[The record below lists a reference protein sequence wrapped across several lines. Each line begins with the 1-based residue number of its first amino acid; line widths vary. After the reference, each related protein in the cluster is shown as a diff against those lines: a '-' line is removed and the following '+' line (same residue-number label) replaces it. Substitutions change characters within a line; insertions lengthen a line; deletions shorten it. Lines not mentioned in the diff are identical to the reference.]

1 LVNRQIRD
9 EAMQE
14 LPLHS
19 QVEADHMHVN
29 QSNQTCDVD
38 VFNLLPQL
46 EKLCIKALMSLDRSS
61 SGMMLYFLPKS
72 FRMLV
77 KRGLQPLDSAEF
89 KRLRIFCRL
98 STCSSVLAA
107 GQIQADLSPLKSSG
121 CELDV
126 LEVSLGRRLCLQEA
140 SHWEHHVRRGIMSKL
155 ERLMGL
161 LRVRTASICE
171 EEMQD

>member
-1 LVNRQIRD
+1 
-9 EAMQE
+9 M
-14 LPLHS
+14 
-19 QVEADHMHVN
+19 
-29 QSNQTCDVD
+29 
-38 VFNLLPQL
+38 LL
-46 EKLCIKALMSLDRSS
+46 ERSS

-77 KRGLQPLDSAEF
+77 KHGLQLRDSAEF
-89 KRLRIFCRL
+89 KRLRIFYRL

-107 GQIQADLSPLKSSG
+107 GQIQAGLSPLESFG

-140 SHWEHHVRRGIMSKL
+140 SHWEDHVRGGIMSEL
-155 ERLMGL
+155 ERLVSL
-161 LRVRTASICE
+161 LRIGTASVCE